1 LFYFYF
7 GIFIC
12 NCIPWNQK
20 PGRSGQSWGKKKKN
34 QKGKREL
41 INRQELKLLRIY
53 LEKLNTLKIKQ
64 NKEHTLRES
73 ELWSVGE
80 TWVFIFTF

>member
-1 LFYFYF
+1 MESKARKQWPKL
-7 GIFIC
+7 
-12 NCIPWNQK
+12 
-20 PGRSGQSWGKKKKN
+20 GKKKKK